1 MCGGNKRSCYSRG
14 HYTFCEKHPNHI
26 QAVRGY
32 NRPCPGC
39 EAEEK
44 AEELKKASDQNMDAL
59 KQRAGNIVGAK
70 RAGKKKGKGDDDAK
84 KYVPWHHRF

>member
-14 HYTFCEKHPNHI
+14 HYTFCSKHPNHI

-32 NRPCPGC
+32 NRPCPAY

-44 AEELKKASDQNMDAL
+44 ADKL
-59 KQRAGNIVGAK
+59 KQAPEENPDGLTEIDGNTTGGK
-70 RAGKKKGKGDDDAK
+70 KEGKKKKGKARGTEK
-84 KYVPWHHRF
+84 KYAA